1 MAVSDYK
8 LYTRRIDDTL
18 GAVTTVHK
26 LYTSTDDIADG
37 NFIELKDVAGNP
49 VYLPVTKNLN
59 SYFASALTFRG
70 QDNTIY
76 KAKTEYSPFD
86 ASQDIES
93 NAYLYNL
100 SGSVPG
106 KYYYFGSIPFVSQD
120 KDKPLL
126 ITLRLTGH
134 TDTGGGWADQV
145 YTKIG
150 LHIDNTPYMIREYA
164 SYGKTGTVTYTNELI
179 ADEKAY
185 TVDAGPHTVG
195 LCIWAK
201 CTSKD
206 HNSCYIE
213 SISVSIEQEG

>member
-8 LYTRRIDDTL
+8 LYIRKIDDTL
-18 GAVTTVHK
+18 GAVSTAHK
-26 LYTSTDDIADG
+26 LYTATEDIADG
-37 NFIELKDVAGNP
+37 KFIELKDVSGAL
-49 VYLPVTKNLN
+49 VYLPITKNLN
-59 SYFASALTFRG
+59 SYFASSLTFRG
-70 QDNTIY
+70 QDGSIY

-86 ASQDIES
+86 AQQDFVS

-100 SGSVPG
+100 SGNVPG
-106 KYYYFGSIPFVSQD
+106 KYYYLGNIPFVSQD
-120 KDKPLL
+120 KTKPLL
-126 ITLRLTGH
+126 VTLRLTGW

-150 LHIDNTPYMIREYA
+150 ISIDNTPYMIREYA
-164 SYGKTGTVTYTNELI
+164 SYGKTGTVHYTGELI
-179 ADEKAY
+179 ADKKAY
-185 TVDAGPHTVG
+185 TVDAGPHTIG

-213 SISVSIEQEG
+213 SISISVEQEG